1 LITKRNINSFVSL
14 SISELISSFIFFIIV
29 IYLARVLGAEGLGK
43 ITFAKSV
50 VIYLLMVVNAGL
62 DLYAVRTASRN
73 NRLIKTLIS
82 NIISLRLFLAFI
94 IYGVLIIFVF
104 LLPRDYETKQILLY
118 YGGMLFTTAFLLDW
132 PFQAVEKMGYSAFGR
147 LIGEVAFLIMIAAV
161 VHGPGQIL
169 WVPLSRVF
177 GSILQLLFL
186 LVLCWKFF
194 GRIKLK
200 FKLSTWKNML
210 AISLPMGAGFI
221 MVQIYYNIDSV
232 MLGLMKTD
240 KEVGL
245 YAAAYK
251 LLMAIALFGSAF
263 QRAIYPSLSRLSKVS
278 KLKMD
283 QLLGESLKFS
293 LIVTL
298 PIVLTGIVISSELI
312 HFLYRSGFEESAL
325 VFQILVVN
333 VILMWINGLIA
344 NSVLA
349 SDKEKKYLIGVTM
362 GAVSN
367 FGLNLVF
374 IPQWGMIGAAVT
386 TVFSEVVVFIYF
398 YLTFLIKIE
407 TKLIS
412 RLSYIFLSIFI
423 SGAFTFLL
431 KNLISPKYLLLF
443 IFYFIYFTMLIISK
457 VIDLKHMVSFIR
469 SLVKH

>member
-1 LITKRNINSFVSL
+1 M
-14 SISELISSFIFFIIV
+14 EGCFF
-29 IYLARVLGAEGLGK
+29 
-43 ITFAKSV
+43 
-50 VIYLLMVVNAGL
+50 
-62 DLYAVRTASRN
+62 
-73 NRLIKTLIS
+73 
-82 NIISLRLFLAFI
+82 
-94 IYGVLIIFVF
+94 
-104 LLPRDYETKQILLY
+104 
-118 YGGMLFTTAFLLDW
+118 DW

-398 YLTFLIKIE
+398 YLTLS
-407 TKLIS
+407 LGLS
-412 RLSYIFLSIFI
+412 RFC
-423 SGAFTFLL
+423 
-431 KNLISPKYLLLF
+431 
-443 IFYFIYFTMLIISK
+443 
-457 VIDLKHMVSFIR
+457 
-469 SLVKH
+469 